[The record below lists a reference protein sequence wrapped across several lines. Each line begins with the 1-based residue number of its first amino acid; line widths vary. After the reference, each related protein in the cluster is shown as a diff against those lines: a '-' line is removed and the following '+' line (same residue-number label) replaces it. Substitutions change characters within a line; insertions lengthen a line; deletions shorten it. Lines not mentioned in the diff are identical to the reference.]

1 MHGTAVMVTVPGAVT
16 KNGSLYQVPYI
27 ASAVAGDAV
36 HEAGAAR
43 ELLEL
48 YFGPGGILDWLHR
61 EAEPGRAS
69 RHVFVPNARRGEK
82 GHGRRTARAVLRY
95 AREGLSVEWGRI
107 VRKFAVALRVDLA
120 RLAKVHGGLGIHSV
134 RSLYG
139 RYWGHYQGMLS
150 ATADMLHHGDIDIT
164 KKRYI
169 GNNPSEIT
177 LEVMASRQHADDDLR
192 RELEQLRRENAEL
205 LARTR
210 GAA

>member
-1 MHGTAVMVTVPGAVT
+1 
-16 KNGSLYQVPYI
+16 
-27 ASAVAGDAV
+27 
-36 HEAGAAR
+36 
-43 ELLEL
+43 
-48 YFGPGGILDWLHR
+48 
-61 EAEPGRAS
+61 
-69 RHVFVPNARRGEK
+69 
-82 GHGRRTARAVLRY
+82 VLRY